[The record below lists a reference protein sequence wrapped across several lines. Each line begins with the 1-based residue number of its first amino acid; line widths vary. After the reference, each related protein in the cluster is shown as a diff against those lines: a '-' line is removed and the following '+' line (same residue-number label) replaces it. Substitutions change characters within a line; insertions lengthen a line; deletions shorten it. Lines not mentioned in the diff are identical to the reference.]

1 MANTAIS
8 TISTAIVRKGHP
20 IIRWFDLAANTYI
33 PGDWVYQSDTNTCTA
48 TDSDVAAALL
58 MKPQLINFEG
68 RINLS
73 TKARLDIDNDFQ
85 DQTTAYASIILAG
98 LTGPLLVAATCE
110 DPGAALI
117 RSSRMMVSDTAGDIE
132 VSDSAV
138 DPTGGY
144 QMIILAEDLAN
155 GDTVGK
161 FLMY

>member
-8 TISTAIVRKGHP
+8 TISAAIVRKGKP
-20 IIRWFDLAANTYI
+20 IVRWFDLAANTYI
-33 PGDWVYQSDTNTCTA
+33 PGDWGYQSDTNTITA

-58 MKPQLINFEG
+58 MKPQLIGYEG
-68 RINLS
+68 RLNLS
-73 TKARLDIDNDFQ
+73 TKARRDIDNDFQ
-85 DQTTAYASIILAG
+85 DQTTAYASIIMGG
-98 LTGPLLVAATCE
+98 LLGPLLVAATCE
-110 DPGAALI
+110 DPGAALV

-144 QMIILAEDLAN
+144 QMIVLAEDLAN

-161 FLMY
+161 FFYW